1 MIRALVQD
9 LAPHDDVDPHPRETK
24 DDPVAAPASEKPAI
38 KEPAVVPPM
47 PPEGHIPEAW
57 RADGAVLCVA
67 GRGPLD
73 EAASEMLAQLLSK
86 HGLGTR
92 VVPHSAV
99 SRREIFN
106 LDMTDVQMVCISYL
120 EISGTPAHLRYL
132 LRRLKQKA
140 KAPTLVGLWPA
151 EDAVLKSETM
161 RATLGADYYV
171 SSLRD
176 AVVQCLKVASG
187 EEKVPEGAN
196 TSAVEEA
203 TAARRLPLPA

>member
-1 MIRALVQD
+1 
-9 LAPHDDVDPHPRETK
+9 
-24 DDPVAAPASEKPAI
+24 
-38 KEPAVVPPM
+38 
-47 PPEGHIPEAW
+47 
-57 RADGAVLCVA
+57 
-67 GRGPLD
+67 
-73 EAASEMLAQLLSK
+73 MLSQLLNK

-92 VVPHSAV
+92 VVPHSSV

-106 LDMTDVQMVCISYL
+106 LDMTGVQMVCISYL

-161 RATLGADYYV
+161 RATLGANYYV

-176 AVVQCLKVASG
+176 AVVQCLKVATG
-187 EEKVPEGAN
+187 EEKLPDPAN
-196 TSAVEEA
+196 NTPAIEAA
-203 TAARRLPLPA
+203 TAAKRLPLPA